1 MRKIRDAMAI
11 LGLPAEDLLRH
22 GNRRVVYGVSLADNT
37 SRFLSGFDRKV
48 KFSLP
53 QSRPSERTADIGRY
67 WSARWLK
74 NRLQKPGMLDD
85 VASHRLT
92 YPVRHGARVEVPNEQ
107 LIMDSILF
115 HSK

>member
-1 MRKIRDAMAI
+1 
-11 LGLPAEDLLRH
+11 
-22 GNRRVVYGVSLADNT
+22 
-37 SRFLSGFDRKV
+37 
-48 KFSLP
+48 
-53 QSRPSERTADIGRY
+53 
-67 WSARWLK
+67 
-74 NRLQKPGMLDD
+74 MLDD